1 MHHQHEQE
9 WHTDASSWN
18 HAVTSKWIKGCMQ
31 SKQKA
36 RFIYHT
42 ARNVSVSGSL
52 SQKARQC
59 VSFRVTGYPEVNEGA
74 FQLPVCRQLAQNLI
88 FALPMT
94 PFAQVSWTDSRSS
107 RKEDGML
114 FLRRQ
119 LFRTLSFAFGSSFI
133 LSRNQLGI
141 AAQTTTQPNVS
152 SPLAGAAVRDGIAG
166 GTEMEKV
173 TGIGGF
179 FFRAKDPKALGLWY
193 QQHLGVSL
201 IPTSYAET
209 PWQQEAGPTAF
220 APFKETSDY
229 FGDTHKVWMLNFR
242 VRDLDKM
249 AAQLQAAGIEVK
261 MDPQSYPNGRFARV
275 HDPEGNPIELWQ
287 PKVPDTKG

>member
-1 MHHQHEQE
+1 
-9 WHTDASSWN
+9 
-18 HAVTSKWIKGCMQ
+18 
-31 SKQKA
+31 
-36 RFIYHT
+36 
-42 ARNVSVSGSL
+42 
-52 SQKARQC
+52 
-59 VSFRVTGYPEVNEGA
+59 
-74 FQLPVCRQLAQNLI
+74 
-88 FALPMT
+88 
-94 PFAQVSWTDSRSS
+94 
-107 RKEDGML
+107 ML
-114 FLRRQ
+114 FQRRQ
-119 LFRTLSFAFGSSFI
+119 LLRILSFAFGSNFI
-133 LSRNQLGI
+133 LSRNQLGS
-141 AAQTTTQPNVS
+141 AAQTNTQPTIAPPS
-152 SPLAGAAVRDGIAG
+152 TGAAVGHGLAG

-179 FFRAKDPKALGLWY
+179 FFRAKDPKALGRWY

-201 IPTSYAET
+201 IPTSYEES

-229 FGDTHKVWMLNFR
+229 FGDTQKVWMLNFR

-287 PKVPDTKG
+287 PKLRDTKG